1 MNETEILHKNDV
13 ISCFQVGSD
22 CSCLQPG
29 FSIDDELQ
37 QRPKLL
43 VAQTSKINCKHFF
56 TDSGT
61 YNLFLS
67 VLHGYFFMTFISI
80 AFGVIKFRFPN
91 LYSSVTVFSV
101 LGSKIGPFHLNDLK
115 CFKSPTCSV
124 VLVVAS
130 PKYVPGEKKW
140 RNDFCNCIFGS
151 VFWKIL
157 VFFANW
163 MLAS

>member
-1 MNETEILHKNDV
+1 MNETDILHKNDV

-61 YNLFLS
+61 YHLFLF
-67 VLHGYFFMTFISI
+67 VVHGYFFMTFINI
-80 AFGVIKFRFPN
+80 TFGVIKFRFPN
-91 LYSSVTVFSV
+91 LHSSVQRSLRF

-124 VLVVAS
+124 VLAVAS
-130 PKYVPGEKKW
+130 PKYVLGEKLEK
-140 RNDFCNCIFGS
+140 
-151 VFWKIL
+151 
-157 VFFANW
+157 
-163 MLAS
+163 